1 MTAIT
6 YDFQVVDSSGTGEA
20 GIAFPNPVTVTG
32 TSPGLVSLVTHDAA
46 KTTIDPSFVTFV
58 EYGQGY
64 YGVVYD
70 PDAHGEAFAIVDAG
84 GGVSGANRYIGI
96 PLTADSSRLQ
106 TAISTAGL
114 LAGLSAHALDV
125 VEWPAVDL
133 ASLAEADQYVVRGLQ
148 LLKYLFTRSGRDANG
163 NLIIKNGQPTPAVV
177 GTLEIDDADGL
188 VSIAPI

>member
-6 YDFQVVDSSGTGEA
+6 YDFQVVDSSGAGEA
-20 GIAFPNPVTVTG
+20 NIPFPGTGAIA
-32 TSPGLVSLVTHDAA
+32 SPGLVSLVTHDAA
-46 KTTIDPSFVTFV
+46 KTAIDPSFVTFV

-64 YGVVYD
+64 YGLVYD
-70 PDAHGEAFAIVDAG
+70 PDAANHGEAFAIVDAG
-84 GGVSGANRYIGI
+84 GAVSGANRYIGI
-96 PLTADSSRLQ
+96 PLTADSSRLLR
-106 TAISTAGL
+106 AISTAGL
-114 LAGLSAHALDV
+114 LAGLDTHALDV

>member
-1 MTAIT
+1 MAAIT
-6 YDFQVVDSSGTGEA
+6 YDFQVVDTSGTGEA
-20 GIAFPNPVTVTG
+20 GIAFPGTG
-32 TSPGLVSLVTHDAA
+32 AIAFPGLVSLVTHDAA

-84 GGVSGANRYIGI
+84 GGVSGANRYIGL

-133 ASLAEADQYVVRGLQ
+133 AAGQADTYFIRGMQ
-148 LLKYLFTRSGRDANG
+148 EQRYQRIRATRNANG
-163 NLIIKNGQPTPAVV
+163 QVVVKNAAGATVL
-177 GTLEIDDADGL
+177 TLDIEDDDGL
-188 VSIAPI
+188 VSIEPVS